1 MVQPGARR
9 KISAA
14 FDDPIAEKIDEIAKK
29 ESRTPGEVLR
39 LLAQTGLRSYARS
52 NSLLCGFKGCTRRG
66 CCSQGRPADVLSF
79 VPRGVRSFPRFTAST
94 EPAPIPAPR
103 WSPDAVMESLV
114 AIRQELVRCDA
125 SAEAIGNVDRMMGRL
140 AQFYKIVSTER
151 MDVLPLMDEVERLL
165 G

>member
-1 MVQPGARR
+1 
-9 KISAA
+9 
-14 FDDPIAEKIDEIAKK
+14 
-29 ESRTPGEVLR
+29 
-39 LLAQTGLRSYARS
+39 
-52 NSLLCGFKGCTRRG
+52 
-66 CCSQGRPADVLSF
+66 
-79 VPRGVRSFPRFTAST
+79 
-94 EPAPIPAPR
+94 
-103 WSPDAVMESLV
+103 MESLV